1 MNPFGLLIV
10 ALGVLLVISGFRATQ
25 ASKKQTSGGQ
35 STQTSTA
42 PGYGHPTGPNLGYGT
57 VNGKPVKRTV
67 L

>member
-25 ASKKQTSGGQ
+25 ASKQTSGGQ

-42 PGYGHPTGPNLGYGT
+42 PGYGHPAGPDLGTGT

>member
-25 ASKKQTSGGQ
+25 ASKQNAGQ

-42 PGYGHPTGPNLGYGT
+42 PGYGHPAGPDLGYGT
-57 VNGKPVKRTV
+57 VNGKRVKRTV